1 MTPDDQ
7 FLAELQSTSNRV
19 HKATVDADRPPSN
32 QWVGILATVTSP
44 NSQGEESQMN
54 TFPAQPAAL
63 ASPSPA
69 SEHRSPSRLINI
81 AMSVAVIAALILG
94 GWFANVHWNSPSEPT
109 PEPRLAVITTPGTS
123 PSIAASPAAES
134 ATCDV
139 EPLSVDRVMEI
150 VENPAYFTANGPT
163 EPRAESPMQG
173 SPPEATLWEVQTSLE
188 LIAGTSNPDQEQ
200 FDSATSVAKEYVNC
214 MIFGTQ
220 GQVWSFYSPVF
231 LQSSILAEFP
241 VYSSKEEVR
250 AKVKER
256 IDKPAYTGE
265 AAWNFL
271 PFISDVETVT
281 VNPDRE
287 LAILQR
293 SESSYFDQVMMV
305 GVSFV
310 DADGQQIALTTGTGR
325 DLVPNDPMFTGKN
338 DVMLQVVIAKSRFS
352 DTWLV
357 IPWPS
362 QVQIGWP
369 SATP

>member
-7 FLAELQSTSNRV
+7 FLADIQRKANRL
-19 HKATVDADRPPSN
+19 HQASADADRPPANAWS
-32 QWVGILATVTSP
+32 GILASLSNESVEKLEDDM
-44 NSQGEESQMN
+44 NSLTMPPRAIATPSMPERQ
-54 TFPAQPAAL
+54 QPASRFLSMATSLLLVTAL
-63 ASPSPA
+63 AAA
-69 SEHRSPSRLINI
+69 S
-81 AMSVAVIAALILG
+81 
-94 GWFANVHWNSPSEPT
+94 WFAVMQIRDSGSPRPD
-109 PEPRLAVITTPGTS
+109 PRLAAIATPGSSATAGVS
-123 PSIAASPAAES
+123 A

-173 SPPEATLWEVQTSLE
+173 SPPEATLWEVETSLD
-188 LIAGTSNPDQEQ
+188 LVAGTSIPEQEQ
-200 FDSATSVAKEYVNC
+200 FDSATSVANEYVNC

-250 AKVKER
+250 AKVEER
-256 IDKPAYTGE
+256 INKPAYTGE

-293 SESSYFDQVMMV
+293 SESSYFDQVMTV

-310 DADGQQIALTTGTGR
+310 DADGQQLALTNGTGR

-338 DVMLQVVIAKSRFS
+338 DVMLHVVIAKSRFS

-362 QVQIGWP
+362 EIQIGWP